1 MSRSVIY
8 RNEAVAGERGLVES
22 HGMTNG
28 VRLCTSNNVSRE
40 TREECVECVAMDDKQ
55 SASVY

>member
-22 HGMTNG
+22 HGVASG
-28 VRLCTSNNVSRE
+28 VRLCTSNNMSRE
-40 TREECVECVAMDDKQ
+40 TRECECVAMDDKQ